1 MVYVRTDCIY
11 FIDFEALNYLPM
23 TIYSIHA
30 FVQTLENTESIM
42 CSVLG
47 PKTIRA
53 FSATDDIICLKL
65 RTSYTTLKIY
75 KRYL

>member
-42 CSVLG
+42 CSVQLKKKDG
-47 PKTIRA
+47 EVIQRKTIMN
-53 FSATDDIICLKL
+53 FLK
-65 RTSYTTLKIY
+65 KN
-75 KRYL
+75 

>member
-42 CSVLG
+42 CSVQLQKKRWRG
-47 PKTIRA
+47 NPEKNNYVL
-53 FSATDDIICLKL
+53 FKKKLKDKKQ
-65 RTSYTTLKIY
+65 SPEI
-75 KRYL
+75 

>member
-42 CSVLG
+42 CSVQLKKKDG
-47 PKTIRA
+47 EVIQRKTIMY
-53 FSATDDIICLKL
+53 FLK
-65 RTSYTTLKIY
+65 KIEG
-75 KRYL
+75 